1 MHIPLWL
8 WFRLVNLTKL
18 REIYLSGNPLE
29 GCIPQGLSGV
39 GRNDLFS
46 LGLQFCNI
54 PDAPTI
60 TAPMIAGP
68 GSLTVAWTAPAVG
81 PSVVAYDLRYIRT
94 DADDIVNVNWT
105 LAEEVWAIGFNPLEY
120 VLTGLAAPTQYNV
133 QMRAVNAAGNGPWS
147 ATVVG
152 PPSAWGAIRSV
163 SSAYVEPGDEVQVTI
178 TVTGYGESGRVVETL
193 PPGFSYVSSDLDD
206 DAVIVIGQKVILFLV
221 GEEKFTY
228 TIAASTVGWGYR
240 FIGYISNDH
249 ELQHLVGG
257 ASRIRIEAAPAVYV
271 VCNTSTLV
279 RPNSPMPVTAT
290 FSEPVFGFTIEG
302 IDAVNGVV
310 SKFAGNSVDGVYTFD
325 VTPNAIGEVTVDIA
339 AGAATDADGYGNMAA
354 LTLSLGIPY
363 DDDGDA
369 GISKDEAITAVIDYF
384 AGHITKEE
392 AIGVI
397 ILYFSG

>member
-1 MHIPLWL
+1 M
-8 WFRLVNLTKL
+8 VNLTKL

-94 DADDIVNVNWT
+94 DADDIVNANWT

-228 TIAASTVGWGYR
+228 TVEASTVGWGYR

-310 SKFAGNSVDGVYTFD
+310 SKFAGNSVDGVYTGDQGFRWEETSSTGCNTETRLQSSSQETHHCRESQYSD
-325 VTPNAIGEVTVDIA
+325 TPLANEVDGGYGTPKA

-363 DDDGDA
+363 DDDGTP
-369 GISKDEAITAVIDYF
+369 G
-384 AGHITKEE
+384 
-392 AIGVI
+392 
-397 ILYFSG
+397 